1 MIKIEASNQ
10 AGTQVWNL
18 DVQKT
23 PVEFEFSIQELAN
36 ISNSRAPHSLRFS
49 MPMTDNNNQFFGQYY
64 NVNFDSATFDAGVKT
79 NVQVFDSGI
88 PIMVG
93 VLQLHKVTP
102 FLSKYEVSILAE
114 VAAFFDAVKDLT
126 FSEIFI
132 SDAGIDTDLDH
143 ALTSANI
150 TDSWDTSNDI
160 TTGNVGAGVIV
171 YPLSDWGLFAS
182 DGNEELNT
190 GFYHWGNSAGNV
202 GMGFGTTY
210 TTQGHLTPNCFKPA
224 IRVNWLLNRIAQKA
238 GFTINSDFFTNDVSN
253 LYMFLGTEVERT
265 VGRPAYASMVGLEA
279 DYPLQSSAPTTTT
292 ASFLPFTAESP
303 APYND
308 VDGLFNNGVF
318 VAPVGAT
325 YWLQWQ
331 LVVTSTA
338 SPLTGDFTLG
348 VKVWKNYDPTS
359 ENQTPITN
367 SQQYP
372 IATYGDNIVIGGQI
386 MSGFLEE
393 GDTLTLF
400 VEHSIGG
407 NTVVIKTSLDN
418 HYTFFALLEYN
429 TAAVGLVD
437 VSANFPDLKVGE
449 YLAELFNRFNL
460 MLYTYPDNPT
470 VIYVEPYNDILSAT
484 AEKKDWTE
492 KIDANSIAITPTTQ
506 FQSKT
511 ITFEDGEG
519 KDWKNDWWQKRY
531 GYVKGR
537 YIYENPNEFA
547 TGSKRIGGKFQP
559 LRLGEIPRNPSYDPT
574 QIPNVLVPRLY
585 DVDFDTQTA
594 VDLVEAKPI
603 FAFYHGKKD
612 IGNDREFKVGGF
624 ITGAVEVTQYP
635 FFSEYSTS
643 PVTTSTIGL
652 SWSLDW
658 GNDFDHP
665 LINGGSTPGVTNM
678 HAYRKFWARRM
689 HEEYSSEARFMT
701 CQAYLTPLD
710 VNTLRWNDEIFIK
723 DSYWRVVKISNFS
736 TGQEKPANLELLKL
750 INASDWN
757 KTEACTSY
765 PETFNVD
772 GTVNF
777 VDLAT
782 GAAVSPT
789 EPCCTEN
796 GFVWDDTANV
806 CFWKAGTTGGSGQG
820 KGGNPAI
827 AQAKSS
833 GLSKLGSSVISGIPF
848 AESKSMQLDDVFA
861 SKQSFYMTCKTTDA
875 SNTAAT
881 SKSSLTQFDLVPNA
895 VYMVNVDIVTVDT
908 GGSAATVGNV
918 MTMRYQGTIANTAGT
933 SRSVGQTLIN
943 SEADAGAARTITIN
957 QKQDSGGRPSQF
969 QLLCVGEV
977 NKNITWILDVEIIQL
992 AFTDKDTYP
1001 EGAVWNL
1008 SSDPII
1014 TLNLNTNQYLLWNL

>member
-1 MIKIEASNQ
+1 MIRIEASNQ

-23 PVEFEFSIQELAN
+23 PVEFNYSIQELAN
-36 ISNSRAPHSLRFS
+36 ISNSRSPHSLRFS

-79 NVQVFDSGI
+79 SVQVFDSGI

-114 VAAFFDAVKDLT
+114 VASFFDAVKDLT

-143 ALTSANI
+143 ALTAANI

-182 DGNEELNT
+182 DGNEQLNT
-190 GFYHWGNSAGNV
+190 GFYHWGNSTNNY
-202 GMGFGTTY
+202 GMGYGNSTTS
-210 TTQGHLTPNCFKPA
+210 GHLTPNCFKPA

-253 LYMFLGTEVERT
+253 LYMFLGTEQERT
-265 VGRPAYASMVGLEA
+265 VGRPAYASLVGLEA
-279 DYPLQSSAPTTTT
+279 DYTLQSSTTTV
-292 ASFLPFTAESP
+292 AANIPFTAESP

-318 VAPVGAT
+318 VAPVTGS

-331 LVVTSTA
+331 FVVTSNA
-338 SPLTGDFTLG
+338 SPLTGDFNFN
-348 VKVWKNYDPTS
+348 VKVWKNYDPTLDQQ
-359 ENQTPITN
+359 ETIGYG
-367 SQQYP
+367 QQYNT
-372 IATYGDNIVIGGQI
+372 ATYGDNVVIGGEI

-393 GDTLTLF
+393 GDTLTVF
-400 VEHSIGG
+400 VETAIGG
-407 NTVVIKTSLDN
+407 NTVTIKQNIGDY
-418 HYTFFALLEYN
+418 YTFFSLLEYN
-429 TAAVGLVD
+429 TAEIFVD
-437 VSANFPDLKVGE
+437 VSSNFPDLKVGE
-449 YLAELFNRFNL
+449 YLTELFNRFNL
-460 MLYTYPDNPT
+460 MLYSYPDSPT

-484 AEKKDWTE
+484 AQKKDWTE
-492 KIDANSIAITPTTQ
+492 KIDANTIAITPTTK
-506 FQSKT
+506 FQSKS

-519 KDWKNDWWQKRY
+519 KDWKNDWWQKHF

-537 YIYENPNEFA
+537 HIYENPNEFA

-559 LRLGEIPRNPSYDPT
+559 LRLGEIPRNPNNDPT
-574 QIPNVLVPRLY
+574 QVPNVLVPRLY
-585 DVDFDTQTA
+585 DVGYDTQTS

-612 IGNDREFKVGGF
+612 IGNDREFRVGGYL
-624 ITGAVEVTQYP
+624 TGAVAVTQYP

-643 PVTTSTIGL
+643 PVTTTTIGL

-658 GNDFDHP
+658 GSDFDHP
-665 LINGGSTPGVTNM
+665 LINGGSTPGVSNM

-723 DSYWRVVKISNFS
+723 DSFWRVVKVSNFS
-736 TGQEKPANLELLKL
+736 TGQEKPANLELLKI

-757 KTEACTSY
+757 KTQDCAAY
-765 PETFNVD
+765 PATFNVD

-777 VDLAT
+777 VDLTT
-782 GAAVSPT
+782 GAAVSPS
-789 EPCCTEN
+789 EECCTEN
-796 GFVWDDTANV
+796 GFVWDDDANV
-806 CFWKAGTTGGSGQG
+806 CFWKSGTTGSDG
-820 KGGNPAI
+820 KAVGGNPAI

-833 GLSKLGSSVISGIPF
+833 GLSKLGSSVISSIPF
-848 AESKSMQLDDVFA
+848 AETKSMELGDVFA

-875 SNTAAT
+875 SNTEAT
-881 SKSSLTQFDLVPNA
+881 SQSALGEFELVPNA
-895 VYMVNVDIVTVDT
+895 VYMVNVDIVSVDT

-918 MTMRYQGTIANTAGT
+918 MTMRYQGTVANTAGT

-943 SEADAGAARTITIN
+943 SEADAGAARSITIN

-969 QLLCVGEV
+969 QLLCRGEV